1 MTTTAVRTLLDL
13 PGPERLERLEAMV
26 AGEFRAALLM
36 EPDEPLAVDAP
47 YFELGLTSLR
57 ITEAKKRLERL
68 LGVAISSNVL
78 FNRPTVAQ
86 LTAYLADE
94 ALPEVFAPAA
104 APAASRPAA
113 EPPRDA
119 ADPADDADD
128 VDEQA
133 LLAALLPELNQA

>member
-1 MTTTAVRTLLDL
+1 MTTTAVRILLDL
-13 PGPERLERLEAMV
+13 PGPERLEQLEAMV

-68 LGVAISSNVL
+68 LGVTISSNVL

-86 LTAYLADE
+86 LTGYLADE
-94 ALPEVFAPAA
+94 ALPELFARPGVPAVPQSA
-104 APAASRPAA
+104 TGRRDAAA
-113 EPPRDA
+113 EP
-119 ADPADDADD
+119 
-128 VDEQA
+128 DEQA

>member
-1 MTTTAVRTLLDL
+1 MTTTAVQTLLDL
-13 PGPERLERLEAMV
+13 PGTERLDRLEAMV
-26 AGEFRAALLM
+26 VAEFRAALLM
-36 EPDEPLAVDAP
+36 EPDEPLAVDAA

-68 LGVAISSNVL
+68 LGVSISSNVL

-94 ALPEVFAPAA
+94 ALPEVFAGPV
-104 APAASRPAA
+104 RPAQEA
-113 EPPRDA
+113 VA
-119 ADPADDADD
+119 ADEVDEAD
-128 VDEQA
+128 DEQA

>member
-1 MTTTAVRTLLDL
+1 MTTTAVQTLLDL

-26 AGEFRAALLM
+26 VGEFRAALLM

-68 LGVAISSNVL
+68 LGVSISSNVL

-94 ALPEVFAPAA
+94 ALPDVFAARRAA
-104 APAASRPAA
+104 AADAAA
-113 EPPRDA
+113 ES
-119 ADPADDADD
+119 ADD
-128 VDEQA
+128 DERA
-133 LLAALLPELNQA
+133 LLAAFLPELNQA

>member
-1 MTTTAVRTLLDL
+1 MTTTAVRALLDL
-13 PGPERLERLEAMV
+13 PGPERLEGLAALV

-36 EPDEPLAVDAP
+36 EPEEPLAVDAP

-68 LGVAISSNVL
+68 LGVTISSNVL

-94 ALPEVFAPAA
+94 ALPEAFGPAVGA
-104 APAASRPAA
+104 GSA
-113 EPPRDA
+113 EGG
-119 ADPADDADD
+119 PADDGVADD
-128 VDEQA
+128 DGA
-133 LLAALLPELNQA
+133 LLEEFLPELNQA

>member
-1 MTTTAVRTLLDL
+1 MTTTAVQTLLDL
-13 PGPERLERLEAMV
+13 PGTERLDRLEAMV
-26 AGEFRAALLM
+26 VAEFRAALLM

-68 LGVAISSNVL
+68 LGVSISSNVL

-86 LTAYLADE
+86 LTGYLADE
-94 ALPEVFAPAA
+94 ALPEVFAGPARPA
-104 APAASRPAA
+104 QEAPAA
-113 EPPRDA
+113 
-119 ADPADDADD
+119 DADEAD
-128 VDEQA
+128 DEQA

>member
-26 AGEFRAALLM
+26 VAEFRAALLM

-57 ITEAKKRLERL
+57 ITEAKKRLEQL
-68 LGVAISSNVL
+68 LGVPISSNVL

-94 ALPEVFAPAA
+94 ALPEVFAAPKPAA
-104 APAASRPAA
+104 GPAPQAAAGSD
-113 EPPRDA
+113 EPD
-119 ADPADDADD
+119 
-128 VDEQA
+128 DEQA

>member
-13 PGPERLERLEAMV
+13 PGAERLERLEAMV
-26 AGEFRAALLM
+26 VAEFRAALLL

-47 YFELGLTSLR
+47 YFDLGLTSLR
-57 ITEAKKRLERL
+57 ITEAKQRLERL
-68 LGVAISSNVL
+68 LGVSISSNVL

-94 ALPEVFAPAA
+94 ALPEVFAAPRPAPQDAHQADAA
-104 APAASRPAA
+104 AD
-113 EPPRDA
+113 E
-119 ADPADDADD
+119 AD
-128 VDEQA
+128 DEQA